1 MPRAKARRLLPFV
14 WVILSHPSPL
24 VKPEE
29 KNLSAFFTSLPVR
42 DFPGRG
48 PEKFSHLKCKKLLT
62 FYVPS
67 AMLMMSKEFDSSA
80 EKVSPRASAP
90 AEGRIPHQIFK
101 KGRITMNDNGIGLL
115 GWLAM
120 GFILFS
126 AASILWMAV
135 SMARKGDE
143 RRREIVARASCTTFY
158 ITLASL
164 GVDILWGVYN
174 SVAHGQAI
182 EGNNPFVQLA
192 VASFTYAICLA
203 FYRRKYG
210 G

>member
-1 MPRAKARRLLPFV
+1 MPRAGARRLLPFV

-48 PEKFSHLKCKKLLT
+48 LAKFPHLKCKKLLT
-62 FYVPS
+62 FYIPS
-67 AMLMMSKEFDSSA
+67 AILMMSKEFDSSA
-80 EKVSPRASAP
+80 EKVSPRTPAP
-90 AEGRIPHQIFK
+90 ADGRIPHHIFE
-101 KGRITMNDNGIGLL
+101 KGRIIMNDNGIGLL